1 MKREIHFQMWRLA
14 GPLINSNISVPVLG
28 AVDTAV
34 VGHLPDAKYLGGVAV
49 GALVFTFIYWGCG
62 CLRMS
67 TGGLTAQAIGLA
79 DMDEVRGCLAR
90 AAVIGIPVAFI

>member
-14 GPLINSNISVPVLG
+14 GPIIISNISVPLLG

-49 GALVFTFIYWGCG
+49 GA
-62 CLRMS
+62 MS
-67 TGGLTAQAIGLA
+67 QRYETPVSPQGRACFVSVNSKRVPADSCSCARWCCEIGH
-79 DMDEVRGCLAR
+79 DV
-90 AAVIGIPVAFI
+90 AVV